1 MSESVYIC
9 ASSLCC
15 CLVITAVLRIIAPG
29 GNTSKIMSLIF
40 GVFVLCSILTAIT
53 GLIKN
58 TDINSEV
65 KEYNLKEESFADN
78 VDEQVIR
85 TTADYIS
92 EYTNSVLES
101 NGINNSIIRTVLG
114 VDENNGIYLKEL
126 NIYLDSKHIEEKDAV
141 SELIQEYVGI
151 IPNVSESSY
160 E

>member
-1 MSESVYIC
+1 MSESVYVC

-15 CLVITAVLRIIAPG
+15 CLVITAILRIIAPG

-53 GLIKN
+53 CLIKN

-65 KEYNLKEESFADN
+65 KEYILKEETFTVN
-78 VDEQVIR
+78 VDDQVMR
-85 TTADYIS
+85 TTADYIN
-92 EYTNSVLES
+92 EYANGVLES

-114 VDENNGIYLKEL
+114 IDENNGIYLKEI
-126 NIYLDSKHIEEKDAV
+126 NIYLDENHSDEKERV
-141 SELIQEYVGI
+141 SELIKEYMGI
-151 IPNVSESSY
+151 IPKISERSY